1 MERNSRRKP
10 LTLFAI
16 PLKDERPTMR
26 IPFPAMKY
34 PLIAILRGLKPEE
47 TEGVVGA
54 LIETGFL
61 AIEIPLN
68 SPDPFRSIEI
78 AAKMAPADCLIGAGT
93 VLSTEDVDALD
104 AAGGKL
110 MVSPNADAD
119 VITAARVKGMVTMPG
134 VLTPT
139 EALVAA
145 KAGATGLKF
154 FPASIIGPAGINAI
168 RTILPKD
175 LVIAAVG
182 GVSDKNFADYTNAGI
197 LAFGLGTSLYKPG
210 MTAAEVRERAI
221 VTLSAYD
228 AAIGG

>member
-1 MERNSRRKP
+1 
-10 LTLFAI
+10 
-16 PLKDERPTMR
+16 MR

-54 LIETGFL
+54 LIETGFR

-93 VLSTEDVDALD
+93 VLSVEDVEALD

-110 MVSPNADAD
+110 MVSPNADAE
-119 VITAARVKGMVTMPG
+119 VIIAARVKGMVTMPG

-182 GVSDKNFADYTNAGI
+182 GVSDRNFAEYTSAGI
-197 LAFGLGTSLYKPG
+197 TAFGLGTSLYKPG
-210 MTAAEVRERAI
+210 MTAAEVRERAT

>member
-1 MERNSRRKP
+1 
-10 LTLFAI
+10 
-16 PLKDERPTMR
+16 MR
-26 IPFPAMKY
+26 IPFPSIKY

-54 LIETGFL
+54 LIETGFR

-93 VLSTEDVDALD
+93 VLSVEDVASLD

-119 VITAARVKGMVTMPG
+119 VIVAARVKGMVTMPG

-182 GVSDKNFADYTNAGI
+182 GVSDRNFAEYTSAGI
-197 LAFGLGTSLYKPG
+197 TAFGLGTSLYKPG

>member
-1 MERNSRRKP
+1 
-10 LTLFAI
+10 
-16 PLKDERPTMR
+16 MR
-26 IPFPAMKY
+26 IPFPSIKY

-54 LIETGFL
+54 LIETGFR

-78 AAKMAPADCLIGAGT
+78 AARMAPADCLIGAGT
-93 VLSTEDVDALD
+93 VLSVDDVASLD

-110 MVSPNADAD
+110 MVSPTADAE
-119 VITAARVKGMVTMPG
+119 VITAAREKGMVTMPG

-175 LVIAAVG
+175 LIIAAVG
-182 GVSDKNFADYTNAGI
+182 GVSDKNFSDYTSAGI

-210 MTAAEVRERAI
+210 MTAAEVRERAV
-221 VTLSAYD
+221 VTLQAYD

>member
-1 MERNSRRKP
+1 
-10 LTLFAI
+10 
-16 PLKDERPTMR
+16 MR
-26 IPFPAMKY
+26 IPFPSIKY

-54 LIETGFL
+54 LIETGFR

-93 VLSTEDVDALD
+93 VLSVEDVASLD

-119 VITAARVKGMVTMPG
+119 VIVAARVKGMVTMPG

-182 GVSDKNFADYTNAGI
+182 GVSDRNFAEYTSAGI
-197 LAFGLGTSLYKPG
+197 TAFGLGTSLYKPG
-210 MTAAEVRERAI
+210 MTAAEVRERAT

>member
-1 MERNSRRKP
+1 MERNSRREP

-54 LIETGFL
+54 LIETGFR

>member
-1 MERNSRRKP
+1 
-10 LTLFAI
+10 
-16 PLKDERPTMR
+16 
-26 IPFPAMKY
+26 
-34 PLIAILRGLKPEE
+34 
-47 TEGVVGA
+47 
-54 LIETGFL
+54 
-61 AIEIPLN
+61 
-68 SPDPFRSIEI
+68 
-78 AAKMAPADCLIGAGT
+78 MAPADCLIGAGT
-93 VLSTEDVDALD
+93 VLSVEEVESLD

-119 VITAARVKGMVTMPG
+119 VIVAARVKGMVTMPG

-182 GVSDKNFADYTNAGI
+182 GVSDRNFAEYTNAGI
-197 LAFGLGTSLYKPG
+197 TAFGLGTSLYKPG
-210 MTAAEVRERAI
+210 MTAAEVRERAT

>member
-1 MERNSRRKP
+1 
-10 LTLFAI
+10 
-16 PLKDERPTMR
+16 MR

-54 LIETGFL
+54 LIETGFR

-119 VITAARVKGMVTMPG
+119 VISAARVKGMVTMPG

-154 FPASIIGPAGINAI
+154 FPASIIGPSGINAI

-197 LAFGLGTSLYKPG
+197 IAFGLGTSLYKPG

>member
-1 MERNSRRKP
+1 
-10 LTLFAI
+10 
-16 PLKDERPTMR
+16 MR
-26 IPFPAMKY
+26 IPFPSIKY

-54 LIETGFL
+54 LIETGFG

-93 VLSTEDVDALD
+93 VLSVGDVASLD

-110 MVSPNADAD
+110 MVSPNADAE
-119 VITAARVKGMVTMPG
+119 VITAAREKGMVTMPG

-154 FPASIIGPAGINAI
+154 FPASIIGPSGINAI

-175 LVIAAVG
+175 LIIAAVG
-182 GVSDKNFADYTNAGI
+182 GVSDKNFTEYTSAGI

-210 MTAAEVRERAI
+210 MTAAEVRERAT
-221 VTLSAYD
+221 VTLAAYD

>member
-1 MERNSRRKP
+1 
-10 LTLFAI
+10 
-16 PLKDERPTMR
+16 MR
-26 IPFPAMKY
+26 IPFPSIKY

-54 LIETGFL
+54 LIETGFR

-78 AAKMAPADCLIGAGT
+78 AVRMAPADCLIGAGT
-93 VLSTEDVDALD
+93 VLSVDDVASLD

-110 MVSPNADAD
+110 MVSPNADAE
-119 VITAARVKGMVTMPG
+119 VITAAREKGMVTMPG

-154 FPASIIGPAGINAI
+154 FPASIIGPSGINAI
-168 RTILPKD
+168 RTILPKE
-175 LVIAAVG
+175 LTIAAVG
-182 GVSDKNFADYTNAGI
+182 GVSDKNFSDYTSAGI

-221 VTLSAYD
+221 VTLQAYD

>member
-1 MERNSRRKP
+1 
-10 LTLFAI
+10 
-16 PLKDERPTMR
+16 MR

-54 LIETGFL
+54 LIETGFR